1 MIATICTCENRLRLS
16 EETLN
21 SLVKNLNEAGFET
34 KTVSDLCEIAQN
46 NPEQLSDISKTV
58 IYACQQRTVRSLF
71 GWKGSEVH
79 SIHRW
84 KDDQIIAPVSST
96 FQKKY
101 EAEDAWYPVLDKEL
115 CQNCGRCFDFCLFGV
130 YENNGG
136 NIQVINPQHCK
147 NNCPACARMCP
158 EKAIIFPK
166 YGLSPINGGEE
177 MEETFSRED
186 MDAMYKE
193 RLKMK
198 LKQRRTG
205 ITLLKDKSDKA

>member
-16 EETLN
+16 DKTLGN
-21 SLVKNLNEAGFET
+21 LVKELKEAGFET

-46 NPEQLSDISKTV
+46 NPEQLAEISQTV
-58 IYACQQRTVRSLF
+58 VYACQKRTVQSLF
-71 GWKGSEVH
+71 RWKGSDVH
-79 SIHRW
+79 SIHSW
-84 KDDQIIAPVSST
+84 TDDQIIAPVSNT

-101 EAEDAWYPVLDKEL
+101 EKEDAWYPVLDKSL
-115 CQNCGRCFDFCLFGV
+115 CVNCGRCLDFCLFGV
-130 YENNGG
+130 YVNNGG
-136 NIQVINPQHCK
+136 DIQVANPQLCK

-158 EKAIIFPK
+158 ETAIIFPK
-166 YGLSPINGGEE
+166 YGLSPINGGVELEE
-177 MEETFSRED
+177 KFSKED

-205 ITLLKDKSDKA
+205 ITLLKDQSDKA